1 MTAVEKVEPPG
12 SARYKS
18 MRVLVVSDSP
28 PERNGVGSYYAD
40 LVRQLDSRIDRS
52 VLVCPGGKRSA
63 WNRYLLPPLPGDS
76 TQKIWLPNP
85 IRLWRELRDVRPHVI
100 VLPTPGPYGI
110 AGLLAA
116 RIMDIPVIAAFHTH
130 FEALAGMYWATLF
143 GSLSKWYLSSCNRLL
158 FRHSELVLANSREMM
173 HQAREFGAHRVEL
186 MGTSVS
192 SEFIERPQVPIKAH
206 VRRVLFVGRLAE
218 EKNLP
223 ALIEAATALPELHFT
238 VAGEGPQRDIVEAA
252 GTRLPNF
259 DYIGWQPRDALVDV
273 IDSHDLLVLPSHVES
288 FGTVALEAMARG
300 RLVLVSRACG
310 ITDWPEL
317 AAALFIIGDDE
328 SLAQALRRVSAL
340 PEATR
345 RECSKNARE
354 AAHYLN
360 DWNLRAWTAWLD
372 RSRSARR
379 NTHEQ

>member
-1 MTAVEKVEPPG
+1 MTAVEKSDPPG
-12 SARYKS
+12 NDQYKS

-40 LVRQLDSRIDRS
+40 LVRQLEGRIDRS
-52 VLVCPGGKRSA
+52 VLVCPVGKRSA
-63 WNRYLLPPLPGDS
+63 WNRYLLPPLPGDR
-76 TQKIWLPNP
+76 TQKVWLPNP
-85 IRLWRELRDVRPHVI
+85 VRLWRELLDVRPHVI

-116 RIMDIPVIAAFHTH
+116 KIMNIPVIAGFHTH

-143 GSLSKWYLSSCNRLL
+143 ANLSKWYLSGCNRLL
-158 FRHSELVLANSREMM
+158 FRHSDLVLANSREMM
-173 HQAREFGAHRVEL
+173 RQARQFGAQRVEL

-192 SEFIERPQVPIKAH
+192 SEFIDRPQAPVDPQ

-223 ALIEAATALPELHFT
+223 ALIEAATTLQELHFT
-238 VAGEGPQRDIVEAA
+238 VAGEGPQRELVETASA
-252 GTRLPNF
+252 RLPNF
-259 DYIGWQPRDALVDV
+259 DYVGWQPRDTLVDV
-273 IDSHDLLVLPSHVES
+273 IDAHDLLVLPSHVES

-317 AAALFIIGDDE
+317 AAGLFIIGDDE
-328 SLAQALRRVSAL
+328 SVAQAVRRVAGL

-345 RECSKNARE
+345 REYSGRARE

-360 DWNLRAWTAWLD
+360 EWNLRAWTGWLGQ
-372 RSRSARR
+372 SRDAHPGRP
-379 NTHEQ
+379 